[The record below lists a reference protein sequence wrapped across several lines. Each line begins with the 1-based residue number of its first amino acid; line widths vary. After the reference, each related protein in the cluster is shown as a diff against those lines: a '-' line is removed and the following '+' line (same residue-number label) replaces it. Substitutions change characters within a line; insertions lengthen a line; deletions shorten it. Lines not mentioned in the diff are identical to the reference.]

1 VAVGR
6 WGGGRGGANLG
17 GVYVRASDSDRER
30 ALSALRD
37 HTAAGRLSLDEFA
50 ERAATVY
57 AARTL
62 QELATTTADL
72 PPHEPAT
79 DPRPLMI
86 AFLVALAVVVLFAL
100 FYTLAR

>member
-1 VAVGR
+1 V
-6 WGGGRGGANLG
+6 RGTLS
-17 GVYVRASDSDRER
+17 GVQVRASDFDRER

-50 ERAATVY
+50 DRAASVY

-62 QELATTTADL
+62 NDLASCTADL
-72 PPHEPAT
+72 PPHEPAA
-79 DPRPLMI
+79 DSRPLVI

-100 FYTLAR
+100 VYALAR